1 MTRRITLQDVR
12 ASYGPDKAREEWHG
26 DWMSAL
32 LYRPLSFYL
41 TVPLLALGASAS
53 QVTLLGLLCAFLCLP
68 AAWLTGQA
76 GYFAVGGLSLFF
88 VILDCVDGNIARVT
102 KSASTRGHYL
112 DFATDIMFRICLYA
126 AIGIL
131 AAREAPSAALL
142 QGHTLS
148 AALLAVILTLTAR
161 LCRMLARQISPG
173 DVYEEREPADPAK
186 ARPLSLSTVLFA
198 LISGVDRLLPLL
210 VLGAA
215 FWGGLGWLL
224 LWLVLYGLL
233 DLIYSQW
240 AIFRRF

>member
-41 TVPLLALGASAS
+41 TVPFLALGASAS

-68 AAWLTGQA
+68 AACLAGQT
-76 GYFAVGGLSLFF
+76 GYFAVGGLALLF

-102 KSASTRGHYL
+102 KSASLRGHYL

-131 AAREAPSAALL
+131 AAREVPSAALL

-148 AALLAVILTLTAR
+148 AALLAVILTLAAR

-173 DVYEEREPADPAK
+173 DVYEQAEPAK
-186 ARPLSLSTVLFA
+186 ARPLSLGTVLFA
-198 LISGVDRLLPLL
+198 LISGVDRLLPVL

-215 FWGGLGWLL
+215 VWGGLGWLL